1 MIGEIHAREAGRP
14 CLPRMNRHIEPAWDA
29 GEGASQMRNVIKRTL
44 VITGTFLAMAVAA
57 FGQQSRYSNPP
68 LAKTAAEKKILAVL
82 DRMTKDHKTYLSVP
96 REDGEALWVLTEA
109 IGAKRVAEIG
119 TSTGFSG
126 LWFCMALTA
135 TGGHLTTFEI
145 SHQRFTEAHQHF
157 EEAGVADLVTQI
169 EGDAHKNVEKLK
181 GPIDVVFIDADK
193 DGYVDYLRKVLPLVR
208 PGRLILAHN
217 IDMAPDYVRAV
228 TTNPDLQTIFYMQGA
243 GLGVTLKKR

>member
-1 MIGEIHAREAGRP
+1 M
-14 CLPRMNRHIEPAWDA
+14 
-29 GEGASQMRNVIKRTL
+29 QKTIKRASAL
-44 VITGTFLAMAVAA
+44 MGVSLAIALSA
-57 FGQQSRYSNPP
+57 FGQQSRYSSPP

-82 DRMTKDHKTYLSVP
+82 DRMTKDHETYLSVP

-157 EEAGVADLVTQI
+157 EEAGVAGLVTQI

-208 PGRLILAHN
+208 PGGLILAHN

-243 GLGVTLKKR
+243 GLGVTLKKH

>member
-1 MIGEIHAREAGRP
+1 
-14 CLPRMNRHIEPAWDA
+14 
-29 GEGASQMRNVIKRTL
+29 MRKAIKRTF
-44 VITGTFLAMAVAA
+44 VITGTLLATALAGVC
-57 FGQQSRYSNPP
+57 QQSRYSNPP

-82 DRMTKDHKTYLSVP
+82 DRMAQDHETYLSVP

-109 IGAKRVAEIG
+109 ADAKRVVEIG
-119 TSTGFSG
+119 TSTGYSG
-126 LWFCMALTA
+126 LWFCMALSA

-145 SHQRFTEAHQHF
+145 DHERFTEAHQHF

-193 DGYVDYLRKVLPLVR
+193 GGYVDYLHKVLPLVR
-208 PGRLILAHN
+208 PGGLILAHN
-217 IDMAPDYVRAV
+217 IDMAPDYIRAV
-228 TTNPDLQTIFYMQGA
+228 TTHPDLQTIFYMQGR